1 MFQELFAAAHAP
13 CMSLVLCP
21 YPRAQGL
28 LASLAP
34 FQKEIQSNNKVTID
48 QKRDFQTARS
58 QPGKEFCPFSWCSDE
73 IKRTG
78 EGGLEICLVVKNFPT
93 KSDVL
98 GSTPSTTLR

>member
-34 FQKEIQSNNKVTID
+34 FQNV
-48 QKRDFQTARS
+48 
-58 QPGKEFCPFSWCSDE
+58 GFSDIE
-73 IKRTG
+73 TG
-78 EGGLEICLVVKNFPT
+78 TV
-93 KSDVL
+93 
-98 GSTPSTTLR
+98 R